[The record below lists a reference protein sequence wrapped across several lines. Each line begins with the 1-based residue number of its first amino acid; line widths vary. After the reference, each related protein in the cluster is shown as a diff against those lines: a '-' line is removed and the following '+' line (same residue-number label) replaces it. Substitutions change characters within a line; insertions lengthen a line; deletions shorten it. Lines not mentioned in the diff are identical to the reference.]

1 MSLIAE
7 RRREEKEQRRES
19 VIDAAE
25 QVFAQKGFEDSTIN
39 DVARQARLSRAL
51 VYFYFKDKDDV
62 QTAIT
67 LRALSALRRSCER
80 AAAKHKLGIEKLV
93 AVSRAYYDFSRSEPF
108 YFKAIAR
115 REARQSAASVPGG
128 YESACIAEGGKTM
141 RVLADAIKTGIEDG
155 SIDPTVGAPAVMAAI
170 MWGFLHGV
178 IQVSSSKEP
187 LLRKAFQIDAG
198 EMVERSLELCRRA
211 LSAK

>member
-1 MSLIAE
+1 VSLIEE
-7 RRREEKEQRRES
+7 RRREEKEQRRDS

-25 QVFAQKGFEDSTIN
+25 QVFAQKGFENSTIN

-51 VYFYFKDKDDV
+51 VYFYFKDKEDL

-67 LRALSALRRSCER
+67 LRALNALRRSCER
-80 AAAKHKLGIEKLV
+80 VAMKHELGMEKLV
-93 AVSRAYYDFSRSEPF
+93 AISRAYYNFAKSEPF

-115 REARQSAASVPGG
+115 REAHESGPSTPGT
-128 YESACIAEGGKTM
+128 YESACIGEGAKTIRVVAE
-141 RVLADAIKTGIEDG
+141 AIKTGIEDG
-155 SIDPTVGAPAVMAAI
+155 SIDPTAGDPPMMAAI
-170 MWGFLHGV
+170 LWGVLHGV

-198 EMVERSLELCRRA
+198 EMVERSLQLFCRA
-211 LSAK
+211 LAPK